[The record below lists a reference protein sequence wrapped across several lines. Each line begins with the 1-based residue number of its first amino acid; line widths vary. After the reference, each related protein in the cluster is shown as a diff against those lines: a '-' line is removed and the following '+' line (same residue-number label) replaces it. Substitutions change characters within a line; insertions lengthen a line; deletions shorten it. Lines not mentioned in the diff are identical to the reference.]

1 MVNRRWVAPLAWPRL
16 QYSPLQ
22 LNATGRRKI
31 PSSLGCWR
39 CRRPRMSSRAA
50 VEQLQLQLQLGG
62 LPSALGPRVNSPTA
76 LRQDEQRLVTASG
89 RPLPTGPV
97 LLSFI
102 FGATLRQLL
111 RPGSVLLRVACLDVF
126 DAAAADEWLLVTRV
140 LLSKVA
146 NVEKERVRYAV
157 LSRWVSVPN
166 IRALIQVQQQQH
178 RPLQSS
184 HHVFFSMLVLYIQ

>member
-1 MVNRRWVAPLAWPRL
+1 MSPRASVFVKF
-16 QYSPLQ
+16 Q
-22 LNATGRRKI
+22 TG
-31 PSSLGCWR
+31 G
-39 CRRPRMSSRAA
+39 A

-62 LPSALGPRVNSPTA
+62 LPSALGPFSPTR

-97 LLSFI
+97 LLSFT

-126 DAAAADEWLLVTRV
+126 DATAADERLLVTRV

-146 NVEKERVRYAV
+146 
-157 LSRWVSVPN
+157 
-166 IRALIQVQQQQH
+166 
-178 RPLQSS
+178 RPLP
-184 HHVFFSMLVLYIQ
+184 

>member
-1 MVNRRWVAPLAWPRL
+1 MSPRAAVFVKF
-16 QYSPLQ
+16 Q
-22 LNATGRRKI
+22 TG
-31 PSSLGCWR
+31 G
-39 CRRPRMSSRAA
+39 A

-97 LLSFI
+97 LLSFT

-111 RPGSVLLRVACLDVF
+111 RPGSVLLHVACLDVF

-166 IRALIQVQQQQH
+166 IRALILCTSTAAPPSPIQPP
-178 RPLQSS
+178 RFFFNASS
-184 HHVFFSMLVLYIQ
+184 LHPIRTELCMTFVVMPTGTSRNAVFLNLL